1 MQAISLHAPDEN
13 RDLTEIEEKM
23 TKYIVCGTLIDATGA
38 EPAKGKAIVVED
50 DKIMSI
56 VDAKNVP
63 SGAEVIDLS
72 DRTVLPGLIDSHEH
86 LIVDI
91 GDEEA
96 QCSETIPYLAM
107 KAMWNAKAILKA
119 GITTM
124 RDVGERYFID
134 VDAKR
139 CIEAGLIQ
147 GPRLLISGHP
157 IIRTGGHAH
166 FLGRESDGVGDMRKA
181 VREQL
186 KRGVDLIK
194 IMASGGMSTKGSL
207 PDSQEFSDEEIFACV
222 DEARRNGRKVAAH
235 LHGGPAL
242 KVCID
247 AGVHSVEHGILYSEE
262 DVKLVADSDTWL
274 VFTTGVGQAAME
286 SPDTPPHFVAKASA
300 AQAKSL
306 NVRKWAKQYG
316 AKIAVGTDTYHG
328 RMDVEAKALVEAG
341 WTPMEA
347 LQVCTI
353 KGAELCGLDGQLGT
367 LEAGKLADIIAL
379 DGDPIADLGKLRDVT
394 FVMKGGKV
402 EFGEVA

>member
-1 MQAISLHAPDEN
+1 
-13 RDLTEIEEKM
+13 M
-23 TKYIVCGTLIDATGA
+23 TKYISCGTLIDATGA
-38 EPAKGKAIVVED
+38 APAKGKTIVVED

-56 VDAKNVP
+56 IDTANIP
-63 SGAEVIDLS
+63 SGSDVIDLS

-86 LIVDI
+86 LIVDT
-91 GDEEA
+91 GDEAA
-96 QCSETIPYLAM
+96 QCSETIPYLSM
-107 KAMWNAKAILKA
+107 KAMWNANAILKA

-134 VDAKR
+134 VDVKR

-166 FLGRESDGVGDMRKA
+166 FLGRETDGVGDMRKA

-186 KRGVDLIK
+186 KEGVDHIK

-222 DEARRNGRKVAAH
+222 DEARRNGRKVVAH

-242 KVCID
+242 KACIE
-247 AGVHSVEHGILYSEE
+247 AGVHSVEHGILYTEE
-262 DVKLVADSDTWL
+262 DVKLVAGSETWL
-274 VFTTGVGQAAME
+274 VFTTGVGQAAMDN
-286 SPDTPPHFVAKASA
+286 PDTPPHFVAKASA

-306 NVRKWAKQYG
+306 DVRKWARQYG
-316 AKIAVGTDTYHG
+316 VKIAVGTDTNHG
-328 RMDVEAKALVEAG
+328 RMDIEAKALVEAG

-347 LQVCTI
+347 IQVCTI
-353 KGAELCGLDGQLGT
+353 KGAELCGLDDQLGT
-367 LEAGKLADIIAL
+367 LEAGKFADIIAI

-402 EFGEVA
+402 EFGDAT

>member
-1 MQAISLHAPDEN
+1 
-13 RDLTEIEEKM
+13 M
-23 TKYIVCGTLIDATGA
+23 TKYITCGMLIDATGTA
-38 EPAKGKAIVVED
+38 PAKGKAIVVED

-56 VDAKNVP
+56 INAANIPANAD
-63 SGAEVIDLS
+63 VIDLS

-86 LIVDI
+86 LIVDT
-91 GDEEA
+91 GDEAA
-96 QCSETIPYLAM
+96 QCAETIPYLSM

-134 VDAKR
+134 VDVKR

-166 FLGRESDGVGDMRKA
+166 FLGRETDGVSDMRKA

-186 KRGVDLIK
+186 KEGVDLIK

-207 PDSQEFSDEEIFACV
+207 PDSQELSDEEIFACV
-222 DEARRNGRKVAAH
+222 DEARRNGRKVVAH

-242 KVCID
+242 KACIE
-247 AGVHSVEHGILYSEE
+247 AGVHSVEHGILYTEE
-262 DVKLVADSDTWL
+262 DVKLVAGSETWL

-286 SPDTPPHFVAKASA
+286 NPDTPPHFVAKASA

-306 NVRKWAKQYG
+306 DVRKWAKQYG
-316 AKIAVGTDTYHG
+316 VKIAVGTDTNHG

-347 LQVCTI
+347 IQVCTI
-353 KGAELCGLDGQLGT
+353 KGAELCGLDDQLGT
-367 LEAGKLADIIAL
+367 LEAGKLADIIAV
-379 DGDPIADLGKLRDVT
+379 DGDPIADLDKLREVT

-402 EFGEVA
+402 EFGDAM